1 MGERK
6 RITLLYNFSEDWI
19 GGTYYILNIIRALNY
34 LEDSKKPL
42 LIILHGVN
50 SSLTEVKEIDYPYL
64 EYRPFL
70 FKLGYLQRFI
80 NKIFYY
86 LNGETPFKMKIPS
99 EFATNIYPLIPQIS
113 EKSIEKGYFWIPD
126 FQEKHMP
133 HLFSNYEIRFRMK
146 SHKSYLK
153 NKVNLV
159 FSSQTAKNDFDNYY
173 PENTNKY
180 VVLRFVSIVDKS
192 FENIDVTG
200 LFEKYH
206 IKMSYFIVP
215 NQFWKHKNHEVILN
229 AVKILSDKGV
239 KFQMVLTGK
248 EKDHRNPEYAIQL
261 RDFVKENGL
270 TDKILFLGFIPRD
283 EQMQL
288 MNNSLA
294 IIQPSLFEGWSTV
307 VEDSKVLNHFIIV
320 SDIPIHK
327 EQINENC
334 IFFDPNNALELS
346 DKMNNL
352 LNRGVETYKIDY
364 DKFIINFAN
373 KFVDL
378 F

>member
-42 LIILHGVN
+42 LIILHGIN
-50 SSLTEVKEIDYPYL
+50 SSLTEVKKINYPYL
-64 EYRPFL
+64 EYQPFL
-70 FKLGYLQRFI
+70 FKLGYLQRFV
-80 NKIFYY
+80 NKFFYY
-86 LNGETPFKMKIPS
+86 LNGETPFKMKIPT
-99 EFATNIYPLIPQIS
+99 ELATNIYPLIPQIS
-113 EKSIEKGYFWIPD
+113 EKSIMKGYFWIPD

-133 HLFSNYEIRFRMK
+133 HLFSKNEVRFRMK
-146 SHKSYLK
+146 SHKNYLK
-153 NKVNLV
+153 NRADLV

-173 PENTNKY
+173 PENTNEN
-180 VVLRFVSIVDKS
+180 VILRFVSIIDKS
-192 FENIDVTG
+192 FENIDITG

-206 IKMSYFIVP
+206 IKMPYFIVP

-239 KFQMVLTGK
+239 TFQMVLTGK
-248 EKDHRNPEYAIQL
+248 EKDHRNPAYAIQL

-270 TDKILFLGFIPRD
+270 VDKILFLGFIPRD

-307 VEDSKVLNHFIIV
+307 VEDSKVLNHFILV

-327 EQINENC
+327 EQIGENC
-334 IFFDPNNALELS
+334 MFFNPHNALELS
-346 DKMNNL
+346 DKMSNL
-352 LNRGVETYKIDY
+352 LNKGVTTSKIDY
-364 DKFIINFAN
+364 DESILEFATKFIS
-373 KFVDL
+373 L